1 MIRVSSNMFP
11 NTLVNQ
17 LAQIE
22 QNQQQLQN
30 EAATGLSVQFP
41 SDDPSA
47 MRRVLDMQAQA
58 SNLAQYQTNIATLKD
73 QSTAAYTAMQSLQT
87 ISDRAS
93 EIATSADG
101 TASPQE
107 LASDAAEVTQLI
119 QQAGT
124 LMNTQNQGTYLF
136 GGTVQNQPP
145 YVLTTDSSGNVTSA
159 TYQGNTTVPSVEIA
173 QGAMLSALPVGANT
187 TGSGTSGLIT
197 DSRTGAD
204 FFNHLISLQNDLL
217 AGNTTAISTTDSPAL
232 QADSQNII
240 TQIASQ
246 GALQQRMDTATSTAA
261 SQATSLSQ
269 AISSQADA
277 DMSTVLVKL
286 NATQTAYQAAIQ
298 SGATML
304 STNLSLMD
312 YLQ

>member
-1 MIRVSSNMFP
+1 MIRVTTNMFP

-22 QNQQQLQN
+22 QSQQRLQS
-30 EAATGLSVQFP
+30 EAATGLSVQLP
-41 SDDPSA
+41 SDNPSA
-47 MRRVLDMQAQA
+47 MRRVLDMQAQ
-58 SNLAQYQTNIATLKD
+58 SSSITQYQANIATLKD

-101 TASPQE
+101 TSSPQE

-124 LMNTQNQGTYLF
+124 LMNSQNQGTYLF
-136 GGTVQNQPP
+136 GGTIQNQPP
-145 YVLTTDSSGNVTSA
+145 YVLTADGSGNVTSA

-173 QGAMLSALPVGANT
+173 QGATLSALPVGANT
-187 TGSGTSGLIT
+187 SGSGPSGLIT

-204 FFNHLISLQNDLL
+204 FFAHLISLQNNLL
-217 AGNTTAISTTDSPAL
+217 AGNTSAITNTTLPSL
-232 QADSQNII
+232 QKDSQNII

-246 GALQQRMDTATSTAA
+246 GALQTRMDTATQIAA
-261 SQATSLSQ
+261 TQADSLSQ
-269 AISSQADA
+269 EISGQADA

-298 SGATML
+298 SGASML
-304 STNLSLMD
+304 NLSLLD
-312 YLQ
+312 YLH